1 MITTR
6 AGKKT
11 QAVVLVATIVALAA
25 VTEGGT
31 VKGPLLTLRKGGTG
45 NPMLLDTSYGYGGF
59 NPSTRSHGSLAV
71 NPRTGIVYALDFSSS
86 GNEVARM
93 DPTREYEKGAT
104 SVDAGTGTTRTYTT
118 GFHYR
123 GRVAGGSDLGSSPM
137 CFLGGWDPY
146 MVTAGY
152 TGVMVYAASG
162 GTPTWREYI
171 AQSTNEVLGELNEGT
186 AASPIHTSARVTD
199 VILQDNIGGL
209 GGGGHWWGLEMDAYK
224 GQFMATDGAIGPR
237 LVSRYFMGIP
247 PSASSFGP
255 FKRVVVC
262 HANATRQTEP
272 TDTTVGT
279 RYAYLRGRVTSDSYV
294 SSILKPADF
303 EALVPGVDDI
313 GRDMAQD
320 PRTGD
325 LYLLSTY
332 DDLPTATTNAYL
344 TAIRP
349 KIPDDSTQP
358 MSYDVVDLNPGSE
371 DTFLLLNTLHI
382 DLRYACGIG
391 FNGDGSRLYVTVHST
406 RGGAVQAV
414 YALDRSEIPP
424 KGTVIFV
431 R

>member
-1 MITTR
+1 MVK
-6 AGKKT
+6 ASVAKKREG
-11 QAVVLVATIVALAA
+11 VFLLVTFVMLSAS
-25 VTEGGT
+25 EGGT
-31 VKGPLLTLRKGGTG
+31 VNGPLLTLRQGGAG
-45 NPMLLDTSYGYGGF
+45 DPMLLDTARGFGGF
-59 NPSTRSHGSLAV
+59 NPETRSHGSLAV
-71 NPRTGIVYALDFSSS
+71 NPRTGTVYALDFASS
-86 GNEVARM
+86 GSEVARM

-104 SVDAGTGTTRTYTT
+104 AVDAGTGTTRTYTT
-118 GFHYR
+118 GYHYR
-123 GRVAGGSDLGSSPM
+123 GRVAGGSDLGNSAM
-137 CFLGGWDPY
+137 YFLGGWDPY

-171 AQSTNEVLGELNEGT
+171 AQSTNEALGELNEGT
-186 AASPIHTSARVTD
+186 ASSPIDTSARVTN
-199 VILQDNIGGL
+199 VALQDSISGL

-224 GQFMATDGAIGPR
+224 GQFMATDGTIGPR
-237 LVSRYFMGIP
+237 VVSRYFMGIP
-247 PSASSFGP
+247 PSSATFGP

-262 HANATRQTEP
+262 HANATRTTEP
-272 TDTTVGT
+272 TDTTVGS

-294 SSILKPADF
+294 SSLLKPADF
-303 EALVPGVDDI
+303 DALVPDVDDI

-332 DDLPTATTNAYL
+332 DDLPTNTTNAYV

-406 RGGAVQAV
+406 GGGAVQAV

-424 KGTVIFV
+424 KGTAVVI